1 MSKSEENG
9 LQKTE
14 PTVCENYK
22 KYLKIVEKNHA
33 LCYNKTIGKIF

>member
-1 MSKSEENG
+1 MSESEKNG

-14 PTVCENYK
+14 PTVWENDK

-33 LCYNKTIGKIF
+33 LCYNKTIGKIS